1 MQAVMAIPFGS
12 EAMLTRK
19 VAGVPLLERVL
30 ATAVRAGVKE
40 LILFWPA
47 DADPAIWDQCVTSR
61 ALRGLQTRK
70 IRGLPFDPRKSSNWA
85 AIGSLLNDEFL
96 WLPWNF
102 VTAAR
107 FLAAL
112 EPSMVLPLSW
122 VKPVRLVKDL
132 IGRSLRPGISTDPGD
147 RWCLHIFCR

>member
-1 MQAVMAIPFGS
+1 MQAVMTIPFGS
-12 EAMLTRK
+12 QAMLTRK

-30 ATAVRAGVKE
+30 ATAVRAGVKD

-61 ALRGLQTRK
+61 KLQGLRTRS
-70 IRGLPFDPRKSSNWA
+70 IRGLSFYPRKSGNWA

-112 EPSMVLPLSW
+112 EPSIVLPLSW
-122 VKPVRLVKDL
+122 V
-132 IGRSLRPGISTDPGD
+132 
-147 RWCLHIFCR
+147 